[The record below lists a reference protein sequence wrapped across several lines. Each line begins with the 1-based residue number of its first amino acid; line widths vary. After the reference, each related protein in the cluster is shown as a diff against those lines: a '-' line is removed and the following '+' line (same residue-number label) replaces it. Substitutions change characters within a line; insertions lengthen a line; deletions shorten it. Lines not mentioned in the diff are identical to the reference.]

1 MIGFFQNWFHA
12 GRAVPLLVLATAT
25 VMKPAAADEIDAIRG
40 TPFQVVQ
47 LDVATKVSLGGTVV
61 PYREATLSA
70 QLPGRVEY
78 LSGEEGDQFKQGD
91 LLLALD
97 DDELLAQRQAA
108 IAELANADAA
118 ARNAGVQ
125 YSRELY
131 SPYSINRAPG
141 GMGIPYMFDQIFTRP
156 FSNMAGTS
164 NSTLDRHAD
173 LHNQSTEMERSR
185 NAILQAQ
192 SRLQQ
197 IDAKLRDARAYAPFD
212 GVIVTKMVE
221 VGDTVQPGQPLY
233 KFADIKYLQIKVD
246 VPARFV
252 EGLNKNDILEARLD
266 VGDRKIK
273 VRVAQIFPVAD
284 AQRHTVTVKF
294 DVPTTAPAA
303 PGMYANVFVPD
314 VTSTRGPV
322 LTIPES
328 ALIPRGSLPAVYVVA
343 GEKYE
348 LRMVRVGEKTGD
360 DKVVV
365 ISGLAAGEWVI
376 DRPTRSDGSPL
387 APPKQPVSQPNVPT
401 QRVFTPG

>member
-1 MIGFFQNWFHA
+1 M
-12 GRAVPLLVLATAT
+12 
-25 VMKPAAADEIDAIRG
+25 AASVAQAEDADSVRG
-40 TPFQVVQ
+40 TLYQVTTQ
-47 LDVATKVSLGGTVV
+47 DVATKVSLAGTVV

-78 LSGEEGDQFKQGD
+78 LAGEEGDQFKSGD

-97 DDELLAQRQAA
+97 DDELLAQRQSAY
-108 IAELANADAA
+108 AELANADAA

-141 GMGIPYMFDQIFTRP
+141 GMGVPYMFDQIFTRP

-164 NSTLDRHAD
+164 NSTLDRQAD

-192 SRLQQ
+192 SRIKQ

-212 GVIVTKMVE
+212 GVIVHKMVE

-233 KFADIKYLQIKVD
+233 KFADIKYLQITVD

-252 EGLNKNDILEARLD
+252 EGLKKNDILEARLD
-266 VGDRKIK
+266 VGDRMIK

-294 DVPTTAPAA
+294 DVPTNAPAA

-314 VTSTRGPV
+314 VTSTRGAV
-322 LTIPES
+322 LTVPES
-328 ALIPRGSLPAVYVVA
+328 ALIPRGSLPAVYVVT
-343 GEKYE
+343 GETYE
-348 LRMVRVGEKTGD
+348 LRMVRVGEKTSDGR
-360 DKVVV
+360 VVV
-365 ISGLAAGEWVI
+365 LSGLAAGDWVMAARWSHRRSALPSPMSPPSVYLHRV
-376 DRPTRSDGSPL
+376 DRALSERF
-387 APPKQPVSQPNVPT
+387 N
-401 QRVFTPG
+401 